1 MFKSSYRKLLVGIFN
16 KNNSGNCMILDK
28 TSVLSLSPRTEFIQE
43 RFEVGDDNS
52 SSWIDLHAEG
62 LEDQSEYRENVIVYI
77 AGFIQRII
85 MRKENCMSCSVF
97 LRSSNVTSDF
107 LEVRDRGGLVRSS
120 KDVAKVVR
128 KADTVLNHLI
138 KTGDIRSNIL
148 QKMSVIVIQDF
159 VASDPNLFKLV
170 DHIEEEINNGLKHY
184 SRLQN
189 NKNDKTRKN

>member
-1 MFKSSYRKLLVGIFN
+1 
-16 KNNSGNCMILDK
+16 
-28 TSVLSLSPRTEFIQE
+28 
-43 RFEVGDDNS
+43 
-52 SSWIDLHAEG
+52 
-62 LEDQSEYRENVIVYI
+62 
-77 AGFIQRII
+77 

-107 LEVRDRGGLVRSS
+107 LEVRDRGGLVRLN

-148 QKMSVIVIQDF
+148 QKMSVIVIQDL
-159 VASDPNLFKLV
+159 VASDPNLFKLL
-170 DHIEEEINNGLKHY
+170 DHLEEEINNHRIQLMKNIVMLFTSIRLKHY

-189 NKNDKTRKN
+189 NKNDKIRKKLNTIGSFQTPIKIFCVSINIIF